1 MKFRINPIKFEF
13 LFLPT
18 FLILLGSWSGK
29 PGNEV
34 TIRDAKGLPIPHA
47 IIKWGD
53 AQFATVDVHGVFRIP
68 DHLAESEEIEILAMG
83 FASRK
88 VRVGNLSPGQEI
100 LLKEHLG
107 QLNEVVVAATRT
119 NRSVADLPMPVQV
132 INQEKIQ
139 ETGGMR
145 LSEVLREQ
153 TGLQVV
159 SNHGTGLQMQGLSSD
174 YILILLDG
182 EPMIGRTAG
191 TFDLDRISVSNIE
204 RIEVLR
210 GPSSAIYG
218 SEAMAGVINIIT
230 KESTESAHGT
240 VQGRYRSFNTMDLTA
255 EGGVNQN
262 GWNIYGFYN
271 RFSTDGFDLNPSV
284 LGNTQSPFHAH
295 TGQLKVGKK
304 LGQNWELK
312 TFVRGYTEDSEDMMG
327 VSEGGE
333 ILLAGMSG
341 KRRELNVNP
350 TLSFRPNEDWL
361 VTFRGM
367 FSLLSTLSASWFVE
381 TGESL
386 DFQEFDQL
394 YHRTELQVD
403 HQLTKAQLLTIGVG
417 HLLETVD
424 ATRYDDLNRFDAG
437 YLFLQHQ
444 WEPGERW
451 NLVSGM
457 RADLHSQYGGQVSP
471 KVSAM
476 YKISDKFSWQ
486 ASLGAGFKAPDFRQL
501 LLNFNNASSG
511 YYVFGANLVQEG
523 IANLQVQGLVQQI
536 LIDPSLFGE
545 LKAESSWAINTGGR
559 WQPHEDVMVQVN
571 LFRNHIENL
580 IETAPVARL
589 TSGQNAFSY
598 FNISSVVTQGG
609 ELDVLFR
616 INDRLQLSLGYTYL
630 DSRDRDVLAAIDS
643 GEIFKRD
650 GQNRT
655 RQVTRSDYGGL
666 FNRSRHSGNIKLN
679 YYEPYTGI
687 SAALRGIYRG
697 PFGFGDVNGNLILDD
712 PREYAPGIFQTNL
725 TLSRTFEKGLML
737 ELGGFNLLNQLNI
750 YDPTNPGR
758 TYFIGAKV
766 PMHRYLKNE

>member
-1 MKFRINPIKFEF
+1 MKIRINPIKVN
-13 LFLPT
+13 
-18 FLILLGSWSGK
+18 ILLLPFILAAFVVWAGR
-29 PGNEV
+29 PGDELSV
-34 TIRDAKGLPIPHA
+34 KDARGFPIPHA
-47 IIKWGD
+47 IVKWGEEN
-53 AQFATVDVHGVFRIP
+53 FATVDENGVFRIP
-68 DHLAESEEIEILAMG
+68 ESMGEAEEIEILALG
-83 FASRK
+83 YASRK
-88 VRVGNLSPGQEI
+88 VQLSHLNPGQDI

-107 QLNEVVVAATRT
+107 QLNEVVIAATRT

-159 SNHGTGLQMQGLSSD
+159 SNHGAGLQMQGLSSD

-230 KESTESAHGT
+230 KESTEPAHGT

-284 LGNTQSPFHAH
+284 LGNTQSPYHAH

-304 LGQNWELK
+304 LGQKWEMK
-312 TFVRGYTEDSEDMMG
+312 TFLRGYAEDSEDMMG
-327 VSEGGE
+327 IREGGE
-333 ILLAGMSG
+333 TLAAGMRG
-341 KRRELNVNP
+341 KRRELNINP
-350 TLSFRPNEDWL
+350 TLIFRPNEDWL
-361 VTFRGM
+361 LTLRGM
-367 FSLLSTLSASWFVE
+367 TSLFSTRSSSWFME
-381 TGESL
+381 SGESI
-386 DFQEFDQL
+386 DIQDFDQV
-394 YHRTELQVD
+394 YHRTEFQVD
-403 HQLTKAQLLTIGVG
+403 HQLTKDQLLTFGMG
-417 HLLETVD
+417 QLLETVD
-424 ATRYDDLNRFDAG
+424 ATRYDELNRFDAG

-444 WEPGERW
+444 WEAGKKW

-476 YKISDKFSWQ
+476 YQFSDTFSWQ

-501 LLNFNNASSG
+501 LLNFNNAAAG

-523 IANLQVQGLVQQI
+523 IANLQAQGLVRQI
-536 LIDPSLFGE
+536 LIDPTQFGE

-559 WQPHEDVMVQVN
+559 WQAHEDVLVQVN
-571 LFRNHIENL
+571 FFRNHIENL

-589 TSGQNAFSY
+589 STGQNAFSY
-598 FNISSVVTQGG
+598 FNISSVITQGG
-609 ELDVLFR
+609 ELDVLYR
-616 INDRLQLSLGYTYL
+616 INERLQLSLGYMYL
-630 DSRDRDVLAAIDS
+630 DSRDRDVLAAIDV
-643 GEIFKRD
+643 GDIFRRD
-650 GQNRT
+650 SQNRT

-679 YYEPYTGI
+679 YYEPFTGI
-687 SAALRGIYRG
+687 CTALRGIYRG

-725 TLSRTFEKGLML
+725 TLSKTFERGLMF
-737 ELGGFNLLNQLNI
+737 EVGGFNLLNQLNI

-766 PMHRYLKNE
+766 PLHRYFN

>member
-1 MKFRINPIKFEF
+1 MKIRISPIKLNCF
-13 LFLPT
+13 LMPF
-18 FLILLGSWSGK
+18 LLGAFGAWIGK
-29 PGNEV
+29 PGDEV
-34 TIRDAKGLPIPHA
+34 TIRDIRGLPIPHA
-47 IIKWGD
+47 IVKWGEEH
-53 AQFATVDVHGVFRIP
+53 FAMVDVNGVFR
-68 DHLAESEEIEILAMG
+68 LTENMGEVEEIEILAMG
-83 FASRK
+83 YTPRK
-88 VRVGNLSPGQEI
+88 VRVSSLNPGQDI
-100 LLKEHLG
+100 LLKEQLG

-159 SNHGTGLQMQGLSSD
+159 SNHGAGLQMQGLSSD

-182 EPMIGRTAG
+182 EPMIGRTTG

-230 KESTESAHGT
+230 KESTEPAHGT
-240 VQGRYRSFNTMDLTA
+240 LQGRYRSFNTMDLTA

-262 GWNIYGFYN
+262 AWNLYGFYN

-284 LGNTQSPFHAH
+284 IGNTQSPFQAH

-304 LGQNWELK
+304 LGQKWELK
-312 TFVRGYTEDSEDMMG
+312 TFLRGYMEDSEDMMG
-327 VSEGGE
+327 VSQGGE
-333 ILLAGMSG
+333 TLPAGMTG
-341 KRRELNVNP
+341 ERKELNLNP
-350 TLSFRPNEDWL
+350 TLIFRPKEDWL
-361 VTFRGM
+361 FTLRGM
-367 FSLLSTLSASWFVE
+367 TSWFSTRSNSWFME
-381 TGESL
+381 SGERI
-386 DFQEFDQL
+386 DFQEFDQF
-394 YHRTELQVD
+394 YHRTEVQVD
-403 HQLTKAQLLTIGVG
+403 HQLTKDQLLTVGVG

-424 ATRYDDLNRFDAG
+424 ATRYDKLNQFDAG

-444 WEPGERW
+444 WDLGGKW

-476 YKISDKFSWQ
+476 YQVSDKFSWQ
-486 ASLGAGFKAPDFRQL
+486 ASVGAGFKAPDFRQL

-523 IANLQVQGLVQQI
+523 IANLQAKGMVRQI
-536 LIDPSLFGE
+536 LIDPAQFGD
-545 LKAESSWAINTGGR
+545 LNAESSWAINTGGR
-559 WQPHEDVMVQVN
+559 WQAHQDVLVQVN

-598 FNISSVVTQGG
+598 FNISSVITQGA
-609 ELDVLFR
+609 EIDLLYR
-616 INDRLQLSLGYTYL
+616 LNERLQLSLGYMYL
-630 DSRDRDVLAAIDS
+630 DSRDKEVLAAIDA
-643 GEIFKRD
+643 GEMYRRD
-650 GQNRT
+650 SQNRT
-655 RQVTRSDYGGL
+655 RLVTRSDYGGL

-679 YYEPYTGI
+679 YYEPLTGLC
-687 SAALRGIYRG
+687 AALRGIYRG

-712 PREYAPGIFQTNL
+712 PREYAPGIFQTNF
-725 TLSRTFEKGLML
+725 TLSKTFDRGLML

-750 YDPTNPGR
+750 HDPTNPGR
-758 TYFIGAKV
+758 TFFMGAKI
-766 PMHRYLKNE
+766 PLHSYLNN

>member
-1 MKFRINPIKFEF
+1 MLIRINLIKSRF
-13 LFLPT
+13 L
-18 FLILLGSWSGK
+18 LLLLLSSAFTSMMAK
-29 PGNEV
+29 PGDEV
-34 TIRDAKGLPIPHA
+34 VIKDGRGMPIPHA
-47 IIKWGD
+47 IVKWGSEG
-53 AQFATVDVHGVFRIP
+53 FSTVDENGVFRITQA
-68 DHLAESEEIEILAMG
+68 LAGVEEIEIMALG
-83 FASRK
+83 FATKK
-88 VRVGNLSPGQEI
+88 VRVANLSQGQDI

-159 SNHGTGLQMQGLSSD
+159 SNHGAGLQMQGLSSD

-182 EPMIGRTAG
+182 EPLIGRTAG

-230 KESTESAHGT
+230 KESSEAVQGT
-240 VQGRYRSFNTMDLTA
+240 VQGRYRSFNTQDLTT
-255 EGGVNQN
+255 EGGIHQN

-271 RFSTDGFDLNPSV
+271 RFSTDGFDLTPQV
-284 LGNTQSPFHAH
+284 LGNTQSPYHAH
-295 TGQLKVGKK
+295 TGQIKLGKK
-304 LGQNWELK
+304 IGDRWEAK
-312 TFVRGYTEDSEDMMG
+312 TFVRGYSEVSHDLMG
-327 VSEGGE
+327 VNSNGE
-333 ILLAGMSG
+333 TQAANMTGT
-341 KRRELNVNP
+341 RRELNVNP
-350 TLSFRPNEDWL
+350 TLSYRPGEDWL
-361 VTFRGM
+361 FTLRGM
-367 FSLLSTLSASWFVE
+367 TSLFSTRSETWFE
-381 TGESL
+381 ESGNRL

-403 HQLTKAQLLTIGVG
+403 HQLTKDQLLTVGVG

-424 ATRYDDLNRFDAG
+424 ATRYDDLNRFDAA

-444 WEPGERW
+444 WEPAEKW

-476 YKISDKFSWQ
+476 YQVRENFSWQ
-486 ASLGAGFKAPDFRQL
+486 VSIGAGFKAPDFRQL

-523 IANLQVQGLVQQI
+523 IANLRAQGLVQQI
-536 LIDPSLFGE
+536 LIDPSQFGK
-545 LKAESSWAINTGGR
+545 LDAESSWALNTGGK
-559 WQPHEDVMVQVN
+559 WQPHEDFWLQVN

-598 FNISSVVTQGG
+598 FNISSVITQGT
-609 ELDVLFR
+609 EMDIIYRLSEQ
-616 INDRLQLSLGYTYL
+616 LQLSLGYMYL
-630 DSRDRDVLAAIDS
+630 DSRDREVLAAIDA
-643 GEIFKRD
+643 GEMYHRD
-650 GQNRT
+650 RQNRT
-655 RQVTRSDYGGL
+655 RLVTRSDYGGL

-679 YYEPYTGI
+679 YYEALTGLCV
-687 SAALRGIYRG
+687 ALRGIYRG

-712 PREYAPGIFQTNL
+712 PREYAPGIFHTNI
-725 TLSRTFEKGLML
+725 TLSKTFERGLMI
-737 ELGGFNLLNQLNI
+737 EAGGFNVLNQLTI
-750 YDPTNPGR
+750 HDPTNPGR
-758 TYFIGAKV
+758 TYFMGVKL
-766 PMHRYLKNE
+766 PLHQYLKN